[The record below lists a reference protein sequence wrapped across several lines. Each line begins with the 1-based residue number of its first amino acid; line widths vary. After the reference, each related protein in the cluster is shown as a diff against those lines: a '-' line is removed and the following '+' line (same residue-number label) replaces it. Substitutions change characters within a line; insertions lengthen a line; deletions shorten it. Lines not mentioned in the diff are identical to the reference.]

1 MNSCPFA
8 LARGTNDNPATD
20 KQTRSQGRVFFDR
33 VILDLKVRGFW
44 YSSYLHLTSLAEE
57 SLGWDDKEGARG
69 KEAIPGTLP
78 STTYGRKIERR
89 KIEHEH
95 FPAFDLSAGGEK
107 MHFEDQPDSIG

>member
-8 LARGTNDNPATD
+8 LAKGASDNPATY
-20 KQTRSQGRVFFDR
+20 KQTRSQGKVFFVR

-57 SLGWDDKEGARG
+57 SLGWDDKEGVLG
-69 KEAIPGTLP
+69 KEAIP
-78 STTYGRKIERR
+78 STFASKTDGR

-95 FPAFDLSAGGEK
+95 FPAFDLSAE
-107 MHFEDQPDSIG
+107 FLSADQERRDRCRCI